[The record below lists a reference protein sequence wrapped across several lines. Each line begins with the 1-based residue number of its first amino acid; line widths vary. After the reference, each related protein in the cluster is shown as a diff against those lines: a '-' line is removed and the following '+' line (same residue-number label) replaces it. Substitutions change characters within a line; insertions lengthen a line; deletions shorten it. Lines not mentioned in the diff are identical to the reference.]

1 MRFAMALS
9 EVRQPSGCETLLDPS
24 PAEEEIEQDS
34 HDVDPGLEAGLNGC
48 LVSSKACSQV
58 LAY

>member
-1 MRFAMALS
+1 MALS

-48 LVSSKACSQV
+48 LVSSKACSQA